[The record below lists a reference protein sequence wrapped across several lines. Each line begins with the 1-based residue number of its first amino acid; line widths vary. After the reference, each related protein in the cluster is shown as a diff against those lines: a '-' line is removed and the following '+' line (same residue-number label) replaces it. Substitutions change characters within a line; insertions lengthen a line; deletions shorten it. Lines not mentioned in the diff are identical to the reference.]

1 MFSGLKAM
9 AARILASWRSGDLDR
24 DFARELDSHLAMLV
38 EDNLRRGMSPGQARR
53 AALIRM
59 GGPASLME
67 RHRAERGVPV
77 VGDILRDLR
86 FAVRLLAKDRWF
98 SAAAIATLALG
109 IGANAVGFTV
119 VNAVFFRGLPV
130 EDSDRLYILSWQ
142 QRSGR
147 RSNVSYAELENWRAA
162 SRTFAGLAAYSD
174 TSFNISDDRALPE
187 QVPGTRLTANAF
199 GTIRQPVLL
208 GRDFMPADER
218 PGSDPVAII
227 GQGIWISRYGADPTV
242 LGKTLR
248 VNGREVTIVGV
259 MPEAMNFPDR
269 SEIWVPFIPGGD
281 QQQQTRSLRVFG
293 RLRDGVD
300 PREAL
305 SELNG
310 IGKQIIAAYPE
321 STKDLVGVRVE
332 TFITRFI
339 GGAGRPMFIT
349 VMGAVIF
356 VLLIACANVANL
368 LLLRSVHRAR
378 EIAMRRALGA
388 TRWRVVRQLL
398 LESLVLASL
407 GGLGGLFLAFLGVRV
422 FGAAMQPSGLPYWI
436 RFTVDPVVFAYVAA
450 ICVVTAILFGLAPA
464 LHVSKTAS
472 HVVVKESGRGTIG
485 SRRERWFSSGMVVVE
500 LALTVVL
507 LAGSGVMIRSFLALY
522 AVDIGVDVDRLMTM
536 DLQLPASR
544 YATAESRRAFVE
556 QLEPRL
562 AAIPGVEAAAVTTGV
577 PGRDGGERLLETERA
592 VGATGAP
599 SVHVS
604 TVTIT
609 PRFFE
614 AAGVRLVRGRNFQDF
629 DGAPGA
635 ETVIINERL
644 AAQFF
649 PGEDP
654 IGRRLRFTER
664 EPPRAT
670 PVDAWRTIVGISG
683 SILHGSS
690 LDLYQNAVVYIPY
703 RQEPASAASLLVRTA
718 LPPGSVMESVR
729 RQVQAIDGDQP
740 VQAIRTLAQ
749 VLSGD
754 RWWYRTWGG
763 VFAAFAIIALLLSSV
778 GLYAVMSY
786 AVTQRTQEIGVRMA
800 VGAQPQHVSWLIL
813 KRGLAQLTAGLA
825 IGLAAALGLTGM
837 LRLGLTDVGPHD
849 PVTFAAIATLV
860 TVVTLAACLVPARRA
875 TRVDPVVAL
884 RAE

>member
-1 MFSGLKAM
+1 MMFSALKEL
-9 AARILASWRSGDLDR
+9 AARLLASSRSRELDT
-24 DFARELDSHLAMLV
+24 DFAQELDSHLEMLV
-38 EDNLRRGMSPGQARR
+38 EDNLQRGMTPGQARR

-59 GGPASLME
+59 GAPSSLIE
-67 RHRAERGVPV
+67 RHRDVRGMPA
-77 VGDILRDLR
+77 VGGLLQDTR
-86 FAVRLLAKDRWF
+86 FAVRLLVKDRWF
-98 SAAAIATLALG
+98 AAAAIAALALG
-109 IGANAVGFTV
+109 IGANAAGFTI

-130 EDSDRLYILSWQ
+130 EDSGRLYILSWQ
-142 QRSGR
+142 NRSGR
-147 RSNVSYAELENWRAA
+147 RANVSYAELENWRAA
-162 SRTFAGLAAYSD
+162 TRSFAALAAYSD
-174 TSFNISDDRALPE
+174 TSFNISDDRAVPE
-187 QVPGTRLTANAF
+187 HVPGTRLTTNGF
-199 GTIRQPVLL
+199 GTIRQPLLL
-208 GRDFMPADER
+208 GRDFRSDDGR
-218 PGSDPVAII
+218 PESDPVAII
-227 GQGIWISRYGADPTV
+227 GYGIWTRRYNADPTV

-248 VNGREVTIVGV
+248 VNGREATIIGV
-259 MPEAMNFPDR
+259 MPDAMEFPDR
-269 SEIWVPFIPGGD
+269 SQIWVPLIPIED
-281 QQQQTRSLRVFG
+281 QQRNARSLRVFG
-293 RLRDGVD
+293 RLSDDVD
-300 PREAL
+300 HRQAR

-321 STKDLVGVRVE
+321 STTDLVGVNVE
-332 TFITRFI
+332 TFVGRFI

-349 VMGAVIF
+349 VMGAVTL

-398 LESLVLASL
+398 VESVVLASI
-407 GGLGGLFLAFLGVRV
+407 GGLGGVFLAFAGVNV
-422 FGAAMQPSGLPYWI
+422 FAAAMQSAGLPYWI
-436 RFTVDPVVFAYVAA
+436 TFTIDAVVLKYVAA
-450 ICVVTAILFGLAPA
+450 ISVVTAIVFGLGPA
-464 LHVSKTAS
+464 LHVSKAPGL
-472 HVVVKESGRGTIG
+472 VRVKESGRGSIG
-485 SRRERWFSSGMVVVE
+485 GRRERWFSTGLVVVE

-507 LAGSGVMIRSFLALY
+507 LAGSGVMIRSFLSLY
-522 AVDIGVDVDRLMTM
+522 AVDIGVDVDRLKTM

-544 YATAESRRAFVE
+544 YLTAESRRAFVE

-577 PGRDGGERLLETERA
+577 PGRDGGERLLEIERA
-592 VGATGAP
+592 GGATGP
-599 SVHVS
+599 PPVHVS

-614 AAGVRLVRGRNFQDF
+614 TAAVPLVRGRNFTGL

-635 ETVIINERL
+635 ETVIVNERL

-664 EPPRAT
+664 EPRGK
-670 PVDAWRTIVGISG
+670 PVDAWRTITAISG

-703 RQEPASAASLLVRTA
+703 RQEPASAASLLIRTT
-718 LPPGSVMESVR
+718 LPSASVMDSVR
-729 RQVQAIDGDQP
+729 RQVQAMDGDQP
-740 VQAIRTLAQ
+740 VQAIHTLAQ
-749 VLSGD
+749 VLSND

-763 VFAAFAIIALLLSSV
+763 VFAAFAIIALVLSSV

-800 VGAQPQHVSWLIL
+800 IGARPGQVAWLVL
-813 KRGLAQLTAGLA
+813 KRGLAELGVGLV
-825 IGLAAALGLTGM
+825 IGLAAALALTSV

-849 PVTFAAIATLV
+849 PVTFTAIATLV
-860 TVVTLAACLVPARRA
+860 TIVAVAACLVPARRA

>member
-1 MFSGLKAM
+1 
-9 AARILASWRSGDLDR
+9 
-24 DFARELDSHLAMLV
+24 
-38 EDNLRRGMSPGQARR
+38 
-53 AALIRM
+53 
-59 GGPASLME
+59 
-67 RHRAERGVPV
+67 
-77 VGDILRDLR
+77 
-86 FAVRLLAKDRWF
+86 
-98 SAAAIATLALG
+98 
-109 IGANAVGFTV
+109 
-119 VNAVFFRGLPV
+119 
-130 EDSDRLYILSWQ
+130 
-142 QRSGR
+142 
-147 RSNVSYAELENWRAA
+147 
-162 SRTFAGLAAYSD
+162 
-174 TSFNISDDRALPE
+174 
-187 QVPGTRLTANAF
+187 
-199 GTIRQPVLL
+199 
-208 GRDFMPADER
+208 
-218 PGSDPVAII
+218 
-227 GQGIWISRYGADPTV
+227 
-242 LGKTLR
+242 
-248 VNGREVTIVGV
+248 
-259 MPEAMNFPDR
+259 
-269 SEIWVPFIPGGD
+269 
-281 QQQQTRSLRVFG
+281 
-293 RLRDGVD
+293 
-300 PREAL
+300 
-305 SELNG
+305 
-310 IGKQIIAAYPE
+310 
-321 STKDLVGVRVE
+321 
-332 TFITRFI
+332 
-339 GGAGRPMFIT
+339 
-349 VMGAVIF
+349 
-356 VLLIACANVANL
+356 
-368 LLLRSVHRAR
+368 
-378 EIAMRRALGA
+378 
-388 TRWRVVRQLL
+388 
-398 LESLVLASL
+398 
-407 GGLGGLFLAFLGVRV
+407 
-422 FGAAMQPSGLPYWI
+422 
-436 RFTVDPVVFAYVAA
+436 
-450 ICVVTAILFGLAPA
+450 
-464 LHVSKTAS
+464 
-472 HVVVKESGRGTIG
+472 
-485 SRRERWFSSGMVVVE
+485 
-500 LALTVVL
+500 
-507 LAGSGVMIRSFLALY
+507 
-522 AVDIGVDVDRLMTM
+522 VDVDRLMTM

-718 LPPGSVMESVR
+718 LPPASVMESVR
-729 RQVQAIDGDQP
+729 RQVQAIDRDQP